1 MRRVIY
7 ASIYLIAELSSL
19 DKFGGLNDAGVDD
32 ANSVSDALLVVDIL
46 SERNEVIN
54 PEDEV
59 MVTSISANAIA
70 AT

>member
-1 MRRVIY
+1 M
-7 ASIYLIAELSSL
+7 
-19 DKFGGLNDAGVDD
+19 GVDD
-32 ANSVSDALLVVDIL
+32 ANSVSDALLVVDIF